1 LLGLVLFAHLK
12 DRTMLMLLGK
22 KIGMTQ
28 VYDESGKISP
38 VTVIQAGPC
47 VITQIKTSK
56 KDGYSAVQ
64 MGFDDVK
71 KSRVKKPAEGHY
83 AKAGT
88 ASKRFVR
95 EARFDVDGQIECA
108 VGDELSVASFLDT
121 KYVDIAGTSKGKGF
135 AGGMKRHG
143 FGGFPASHG
152 CKRKH
157 RAPGAISSHA
167 SDAGHGGN
175 LKKGKRMAGH
185 MGAVRITSK
194 HNELISIDEAQN
206 LLIVKGSVPGAPG
219 GYVEIRRSKT
229 KQQ

>member
-1 LLGLVLFAHLK
+1 
-12 DRTMLMLLGK
+12 MLMLLGK

-28 VYDESGKISP
+28 VYDSSGKISP

-47 VITQIKTSK
+47 VVTQIKTSE

-64 MGFDDVK
+64 MGFGEVK
-71 KSRVKKPAEGHY
+71 KSRLKKPAEGHY
-83 AKAGT
+83 SKAGT
-88 ASKRFVR
+88 NSKKFVR
-95 EARFDVDGQIECA
+95 EARFDSDSDVECA
-108 VGDELSVASFLDT
+108 VGDELNVSAFSET
-121 KYVDIAGTSKGKGF
+121 KYVDVSGISKGKGF

-194 HNELISIDEAQN
+194 HNELISIDESQN

>member
-1 LLGLVLFAHLK
+1 MA
-12 DRTMLMLLGK
+12 MLLGK

-28 VYDESGKISP
+28 VYNDDGMIQS

-47 VITQIKTSK
+47 KVLQVKTNET
-56 KDGYSAVQ
+56 DGYNAVQ
-64 MGFDDVK
+64 MGFEDTK
-71 KSRVKKPAEGHY
+71 KSRQKKPALGH
-83 AKAGT
+83 AKKAE
-88 ASKRFVR
+88 AMPKKFVR
-95 EARFDVDGQIECA
+95 EERLGAKEEPAVEIGNDLDVSIFADVKFVDV
-108 VGDELSVASFLDT
+108 VG
-121 KYVDIAGTSKGKGF
+121 ISKGKGY
-135 AGGMKRHG
+135 AGVMKRHG

-152 CKRKH
+152 CERKH
-157 RAPGAISSHA
+157 RAPGSISSMA

-185 MGAVRITSK
+185 MGSVRITSK